1 MDHMLNDNTVNE
13 KLKNAG
19 ADLEEAATALG
30 EVLTALAAI
39 MPCLPGAAPLK
50 AEHGKIEK
58 AAKGV
63 KAASVRIGGIRER
76 LPDDALRNR
85 KVIDREDP

>member
-1 MDHMLNDNTVNE
+1 MNSLLNDNTVNE
-13 KLKNAG
+13 KLTNAG
-19 ADLEEAATALG
+19 ADLEDAATALA

-50 AEHGKIEK
+50 AEHGKIEG
-58 AAKGV
+58 AARQV
-63 KAASVRIGGIRER
+63 KAASVRLGEIWER

-85 KVIDREDP
+85 KVIDREGP